1 MMFNCFGTQHAKCQL
16 RMPRCNHMAKK
27 IRPYEYL
34 QVVVQV
40 ELVYCKHAYPCSL
53 RGSTTG
59 WDLKLTIQ
67 QKKRVVKKLCR
78 EGWYIPTDLQSLY
91 KSVFFSV
98 NCHKSTKHFADTFDF
113 RPIVFVTFRWSPGCV
128 GAEPTP
134 GFRLVATP
142 ETMFVELEI
151 YSVAT
156 KSNQTFEPAIRWW
169 FVLHSHIIV
178 ESIYP
183 PG

>member
-1 MMFNCFGTQHAKCQL
+1 MHILLGRWSFL
-16 RMPRCNHMAKK
+16 P
-27 IRPYEYL
+27 L
-34 QVVVQV
+34 QIP
-40 ELVYCKHAYPCSL
+40 YPCSL

-67 QKKRVVKKLCR
+67 QKKLGGEKALQRR
-78 EGWYIPTDLQSLY
+78 MIYSHHLQSLNNIY

-113 RPIVFVTFRWSPGCV
+113 RPMVFATFRWSPGCV
-128 GAEPTP
+128 GMEPTP

-178 ESIYP
+178 ENIYP